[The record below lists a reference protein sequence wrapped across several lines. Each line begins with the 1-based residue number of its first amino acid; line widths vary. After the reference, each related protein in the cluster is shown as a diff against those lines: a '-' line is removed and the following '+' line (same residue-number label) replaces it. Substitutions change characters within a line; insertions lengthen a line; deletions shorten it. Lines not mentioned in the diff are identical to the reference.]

1 MSVILT
7 TEEKSRRKAIWDKMT
22 KEERQDAENRK
33 DEIIRW
39 YREKEDAVYKRLAQE
54 GKLKGGLDGYYPEII
69 ELNGEYKQR
78 LRNLLESLFGEEN
91 E

>member
-22 KEERQDAENRK
+22 KEECQDAENRK
-33 DEIIRW
+33 DEISRW

>member
-22 KEERQDAENRK
+22 KEE
-33 DEIIRW
+33 ISRW